1 MSVQSSLCSL
11 RQGSGRVPAPI
22 TRRLPFCVAGATLLD
37 LAPVLHAPSH
47 LLQVRLH
54 QRLIDIKDL
63 SSQTVDKLMSLDLPA
78 GVDVEVGA
86 VRV

>member
-1 MSVQSSLCSL
+1 MRIRRCSR
-11 RQGSGRVPAPI
+11 RQGRSPATGSQAEAVRGLDWCSPSSEPAP
-22 TRRLPFCVAGATLLD
+22 PAG
-37 LAPVLHAPSH
+37 PP
-47 LLQVRLH
+47 LQVRLH

-86 VRV
+86 AATPL